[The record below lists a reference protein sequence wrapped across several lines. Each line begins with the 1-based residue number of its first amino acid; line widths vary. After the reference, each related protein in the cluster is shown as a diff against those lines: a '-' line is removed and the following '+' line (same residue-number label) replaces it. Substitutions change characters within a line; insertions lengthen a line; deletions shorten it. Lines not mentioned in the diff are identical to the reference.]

1 TYAFIFAML
10 ALVVMGVAR
19 LVTGTLPV
27 AQSPGLGVAEARTLG
42 VLLLLRA
49 FAGGCSA
56 MTGIEA
62 ISNCVPQFQEPVRR
76 NAKITLG
83 VMALILGVMFLGL
96 TYIAVALD
104 VRPSETETVVSQI
117 ARAVFGAGW
126 LYYGLQLATALI
138 LVLGANTSLADFPN
152 LSRV

>member
-62 ISNCVPQFQEPVRR
+62 ISNCVPQFEQPVRR

-83 VMALILGVMFLGL
+83 MMAALLGAMFLGL
-96 TYIAVALD
+96 TWLAVALD
-104 VRPSETETVVSQI
+104 IRPSESETVVSQI
-117 ARAVFGAGW
+117 ARAVFGVGPA
-126 LYYGLQLATALI
+126 YYAIQLATALI
-138 LVLGANTSLADFPN
+138 LVLGANTSFADFPN